1 MADSI
6 GHYDVIV
13 IGVGGMG
20 SATVYE
26 LARRGKKV
34 LGLEQFDIPHNMGSS
49 HGITRIIRMAYFEDP
64 SYIPLLRRAYEL
76 WDSLERESG
85 KTLFIRTGGLDA
97 GAADSVVFK
106 GSLYSCQVH
115 DLPHEIL
122 GGAEINRRFPGYQ
135 LPPEMQAVFQP
146 DAGCLLPEQCI
157 MAFVWAAQAQGATI
171 HGREPALAWSAE
183 GDGVR
188 VRTGRGTYT
197 ADKLVI
203 SAGAWAGKLIP
214 RLATLAVP
222 ERQVL
227 IWMQTR
233 RPDLFT
239 PARFPVFI
247 VEDDEGIYYGFPEYG
262 IPGFKFGL
270 YNHLKEVV
278 DPDTVDRDRMTARD
292 EAVLRHAAERYF
304 PEGTGPTL
312 SLKMCMFTNT
322 PDEHFILDLH
332 PDYPQVAIAA
342 GFSGHGFKFCSVV
355 GEIMADL
362 ALEGASRHD
371 IGLLRLG
378 RLL

>member
-1 MADSI
+1 MAARAT
-6 GHYDVIV
+6 HYDVIV

-26 LARRGKKV
+26 LAKRGKKV
-34 LGLEQFDIPHNMGSS
+34 LGLEQFDIPHTMGSS

-85 KTLFIRTGGLDA
+85 KTLFIKTGGVDA
-97 GAADSVVFK
+97 GAADSRVFK
-106 GSLYSCQVH
+106 GSLYSCQTH
-115 DLPHEIL
+115 NLKHEVL
-122 GGAEINRRFPGYQ
+122 TGSEINRRFPGYQ
-135 LPPEMQAVFQP
+135 LPSEIRAVFQP

-157 MAFVWAAQAQGATI
+157 MAFVWAAQARGAEI
-171 HGREPALAWSAE
+171 HGREPVLEWSAD

-188 VRTGRGTYT
+188 VRTGRGIYT

-214 RLATLAVP
+214 QLAHLAVP

-233 RPDLFT
+233 RPDLFA
-239 PARFPVFI
+239 PERFPVFI
-247 VEDDEGIYYGFPEYG
+247 LQDDEGIYYGFPEHG

-270 YNHLKEVV
+270 YNHLKEVI
-278 DPDTVDRDRMTARD
+278 DPDTVDHDRMTEHD
-292 EAVLRHAAERYF
+292 EAALRRAAERYF
-304 PEGTGPTL
+304 PRGTGPTL

-362 ALEGASRHD
+362 ALDGGTRHD

>member
-1 MADSI
+1 MTGIAT
-6 GHYDVIV
+6 HYDAIV

-26 LARRGKKV
+26 LAKRGKKV
-34 LGLEQFDIPHNMGSS
+34 LGLEQFDIPHTMGSS

-76 WDSLERESG
+76 WDSLERESS
-85 KTLFIRTGGLDA
+85 KTLFIKTGGLDV
-97 GAADSVVFK
+97 GAADSRVFK
-106 GSLYSCQVH
+106 GSLYSCQTH
-115 DLPHEIL
+115 HLKHEVL
-122 GGAEINRRFPGYQ
+122 TGTEINRRFPGYQ
-135 LPPEMQAVFQP
+135 PPSEIQAVFQP

-157 MAFVWAAQAQGATI
+157 MAFVWAAQARGAEI
-171 HGREPALAWSAE
+171 HGREPVLEWSPN

-188 VRTGRGTYT
+188 VRTEHSIYT

-214 RLATLAVP
+214 QLAHLVVP

-239 PARFPVFI
+239 PERFPVFI
-247 VEDDEGIYYGFPEYG
+247 LQDDEGIYYGFPEHG

-270 YNHLKEVV
+270 YNHLKEVI
-278 DPDTVDRDRMTARD
+278 DPDTVDRDRMTEQD
-292 EAVLRHAAERYF
+292 EAALRRAAERYF
-304 PEGTGPTL
+304 PDGTGPTL

-362 ALEGASRHD
+362 ALDGRTRHD

-378 RLL
+378 RL